1 MKTIPLTQTLVV
13 ILLLVVSTLQSNAL
27 SFVSP
32 LTKEEAPKVGV
43 TVKSKSNG
51 QARTKVWLEIK
62 KNGPLGDFAA
72 IELQM
77 KDGEGKH
84 LLSTMLQPNPVAYN
98 QSDDIV
104 TVSFSVK
111 PSQLNACSFWIF
123 KGGLGS
129 EILTIKVSDFLNAQK
144 EPSR

>member
-62 KNGPLGDFAA
+62 KNGPLGD
-72 IELQM
+72 L
-77 KDGEGKH
+77 
-84 LLSTMLQPNPVAYN
+84 P
-98 QSDDIV
+98 
-104 TVSFSVK
+104 
-111 PSQLNACSFWIF
+111 QLNF
-123 KGGLGS
+123 
-129 EILTIKVSDFLNAQK
+129 
-144 EPSR
+144 R